1 MEDINVSVFDNTSV
15 TTSSKYATSP
25 VMLSVILIA
34 LSSVIIILNL
44 FAIII
49 LVTNLAKRHSM
60 KNFHIVSLAMTDTIV
75 GVSIIPLLDTY
86 INSNEYFAYYDCLF
100 RFMIFFASFVASML
114 HILGICVERVLL
126 VCGGITNNNKRCA
139 SIATII
145 VSWIMAGLSVSVV
158 FFYWGVPSDLEV
170 CSLDGLFLNKLINVI
185 EYFGILFAV
194 IQIPVLACMAVLL
207 ISVVNH
213 VRQLKNNG
221 VRNHNGSDVRI
232 CLTILVISSVFT
244 LCNSPLTIVFILE
257 ATWSNMTATRT
268 VRGAALVFAGLN
280 SALDPVI
287 YLFRIKEFRTSVIEI
302 TKVFRTVCRSKVA
315 PTVTDVQLA

>member
-1 MEDINVSVFDNTSV
+1 
-15 TTSSKYATSP
+15 
-25 VMLSVILIA
+25 
-34 LSSVIIILNL
+34 
-44 FAIII
+44 
-49 LVTNLAKRHSM
+49 
-60 KNFHIVSLAMTDTIV
+60 
-75 GVSIIPLLDTY
+75 
-86 INSNEYFAYYDCLF
+86 
-100 RFMIFFASFVASML
+100 
-114 HILGICVERVLL
+114 
-126 VCGGITNNNKRCA
+126 
-139 SIATII
+139 
-145 VSWIMAGLSVSVV
+145 MAGLSVSVV